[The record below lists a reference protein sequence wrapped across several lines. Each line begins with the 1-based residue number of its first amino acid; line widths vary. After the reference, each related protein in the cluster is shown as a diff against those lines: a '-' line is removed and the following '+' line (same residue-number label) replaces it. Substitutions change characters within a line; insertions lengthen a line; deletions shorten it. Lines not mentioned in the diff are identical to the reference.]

1 MVLRRQDRRGLTTLL
16 FTDIVGSSDV
26 AVELGDRR
34 WRSLQARHHAEVR
47 RQLKRHGGH
56 EVDTAGDGFF
66 ATFASPA
73 AGVRGAFAI
82 VREVRELGLEVRA
95 GLHIGEAELTGEKV
109 GGIAVTTAQ
118 RVESAAG
125 PGQVFA
131 TDTIVHLVAGSGLEF
146 TDLGSRELKGVPGRW
161 ELFSLDAVDGE
172 SIGSPLDSKQA
183 AEYRLHASPVEQV
196 SDRKRIAWRAAIVA
210 VVVLTVAVILV
221 SRRQP
226 NDPSRTPDTGP
237 AVTQTLAVLSAD
249 SGEVLERPSD
259 VVYAVVSGLKGT
271 SGPIVLTAP
280 AGAAHQAFAWIIS
293 NVPFGNQQ
301 RLQQLDQASGEV
313 LDTVR
318 LSTCFLPPGC
328 LAESGGK
335 VWFLVHPHDD
345 PVAEGAL
352 AQSIDPRTGERAKPS
367 LISRDISLGN
377 PRGDVRGMASGDGA
391 LWIGDT
397 FNGKVYRFDLRTRRV
412 KPYSVGGSIDD
423 LAFGG
428 GYVWVIDGTTGML
441 TRVAPRDGQTT
452 RRSLNTAGDLSSIA
466 TGGGKVWITDDTLD
480 IVWRVSTDLN
490 EVTSIPVGARPDDV
504 AYADGNVWVA
514 NYGDGSVSKVDPG
527 LAQELMRYPVGIHP
541 RALAAANG
549 KLWVVGD
556 VFGLANS

>member
-1 MVLRRQDRRGLTTLL
+1 VVRRRGDERGLVTLL

-26 AVELGDRR
+26 ASELGDQR
-34 WRSLQARHHAEVR
+34 WHRLQARHHAVVR
-47 RQLKRHGGH
+47 KQLKRYEGH

-66 ATFASPA
+66 ITFSSPA
-73 AGVRGAFAI
+73 RGVRCAFAI
-82 VREVRELGLEVRA
+82 VQEVRELGLDVRA
-95 GLHIGEAELTGEKV
+95 GLHIGEAQLTGEKV
-109 GGIAVTTAQ
+109 GGIAVTTAA
-118 RVESAAG
+118 RVSAAAG
-125 PGQVFA
+125 PGQVVA

-172 SIGSPLDSKQA
+172 SVGPPLDPKQA
-183 AEYRLHASPVEQV
+183 AEQRLLVSPVAAV
-196 SDRKRIAWRAAIVA
+196 PARKRIAWWAGVAAL
-210 VVVLTVAVILV
+210 VVLTVAVILV

-226 NDPSRTPDTGP
+226 NEQPRTPDTVP
-237 AVTQTLAVLSAD
+237 AVSQTLAVLSAD
-249 SGEVLERPSD
+249 SGDVLERLD
-259 VVYAVVSGLKGT
+259 AAYAVVAGLKGT

-301 RLQQLDQASGEV
+301 RLQQLDQASGAV
-313 LDTVR
+313 IDTSP

-335 VWFLVHPHDD
+335 VWFLVHPHGD

-352 AQSIDPRTGERAKPS
+352 AQSIDPTTSERAKPS
-367 LISRDISLGN
+367 PISRDISLGN

-397 FNGKVYRFDLRTRRV
+397 FNGKVYRLDLRTRHV

-428 GYVWVIDGTTGML
+428 GYLWVIDGTTGML
-441 TRVAPRDGQTT
+441 TRVAPGEGRTT

-466 TGGGKVWITDDTLD
+466 TGGGYVWITDDTLGV
-480 IVWRVSTDLN
+480 VWRVRTDLSD
-490 EVTSIPVGARPDDV
+490 VRSIPVGARPDDV

-549 KLWVVGD
+549 KVWVVGD